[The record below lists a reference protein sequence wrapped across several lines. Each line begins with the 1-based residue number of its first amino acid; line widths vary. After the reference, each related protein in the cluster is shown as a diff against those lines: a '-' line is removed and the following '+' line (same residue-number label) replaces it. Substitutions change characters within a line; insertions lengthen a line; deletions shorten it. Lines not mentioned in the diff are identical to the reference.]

1 MYARSSLS
9 AIPQMPRCG
18 EVGGALRF
26 GLLWSGF
33 LLLCLAGALIGCA
46 NPQGLDSVQVSPTAQ
61 ALTVGQTAQFSATG
75 TYGNAAHPSTQNVT
89 NGVNWTSSDTA
100 VATVGSTGMA
110 TAVGAGSTTITAS
123 AAGFAGPV
131 ASSAAVTVTGSSG
144 TVAGGSVVSLAI
156 IPGSQSLSAAGQTT
170 QFIAIGTTSSG
181 ATENLTNSLQVTW
194 ASSSPQIA
202 TIGATGLA
210 TAVTKGTVTIT
221 ALYSTAG
228 TVVTGTATLTVT
240 VGTTQQFT
248 SLTILPSAQTLTV
261 LNQQAQFIALGT
273 SGATG
278 LQQDVTSSPQI
289 KWSSSAPTIG
299 SVSST
304 GVAKDLGAGLS
315 TITAEFTNSDGSV
328 VTNSATLTTSLTAV
342 SADLLSLSIIPG
354 SPSVGNLGDT
364 VQLLAIGAF
373 STPPY
378 TRDLTNSVQWIS
390 TVPNVFPVTT
400 NCGSGAPA
408 NCSPPP
414 LAGSQNGGVASAY
427 GDGSGLIVA
436 EYKGTDGST
445 QTATATFACPLAEP
459 DPTTHPPTPGTCYPG
474 SQASALLSTLTV
486 YNEGLNNNDPLSNN
500 TNWLVT
506 APSATGTAN
515 VIHCGPGWTNNG
527 QAGGSVCTATYPV
540 GTTVKLTA
548 PPQQGVFFG
557 GWSQNC
563 LASPP
568 NPGVVTGTNTCT
580 VTLTSDETVGA
591 IFN

>member
-1 MYARSSLS
+1 MFVR
-9 AIPQMPRCG
+9 RCVAG
-18 EVGGALRF
+18 LLAFGLVGAL
-26 GLLWSGF
+26 
-33 LLLCLAGALIGCA
+33 AGCG
-46 NPQGLDSVQVSPTAQ
+46 NPQGLDSVVVSPSSQ
-61 ALTVGQTAQFSATG
+61 SLTVGQTAQFSATG
-75 TYGNAAHPSTQNVT
+75 TYGNAGHASTQNITGSVT
-89 NGVNWTSSDTA
+89 WTSSNTA
-100 VATVGSTGMA
+100 VATVSVTGMA

-156 IPGSQSLSAAGQTT
+156 IPASQSLSSAGQTT

-181 ATENLTNSLQVTW
+181 ATVNLTNLVTW

-202 TIGATGLA
+202 TISPTTGLA

-221 ALYSTAG
+221 AIYSSAG
-228 TVVTGTATLTVT
+228 TVVTGTASLTVT

-248 SLTILPSAQTLTV
+248 SLTILPNAQTLTV

-289 KWSSSAPTIG
+289 KWSSSAATIG

-328 VTNSATLTTSLTAV
+328 VTNSATLTTSLTALP
-342 SADLLSLSIIPG
+342 ADLLSLSIIPG
-354 SPSVGNLGDT
+354 SISVGNLQDSG
-364 VQLLAIGAF
+364 QFLAIGAF

-378 TRDLTNSVQWIS
+378 TRDLTNSVQWI
-390 TVPNVFPVTT
+390 TTAPNVFPVTT

-445 QTATATFACPLAEP
+445 QTATATFACPLIEP
-459 DPTTHPPTPGTCYPG
+459 DPTTHPPTPGSCYPG
-474 SQASALLSTLTV
+474 SQAAALLSTLTV

-527 QAGGSVCTATYPV
+527 QPGGSVCTATYPV
-540 GTTVKLTA
+540 GTMVTLTA
-548 PPQQGVFFG
+548 PPQSGVSFG
-557 GWSQNC
+557 GWSSNC
-563 LASPP
+563 AISP
-568 NPGVVTGTNTCT
+568 NPAVANGTNTCK
-580 VTLTSDETVGA
+580 VTLSSDETVGA

>member
-1 MYARSSLS
+1 MFVRRCFSGLSL
-9 AIPQMPRCG
+9 
-18 EVGGALRF
+18 VGL
-26 GLLWSGF
+26 
-33 LLLCLAGALIGCA
+33 ALIVFGCG
-46 NPQGLDSVQVSPTAQ
+46 NPQGLDSVVVSPSSQT
-61 ALTVGQTAQFSATG
+61 LTVGQTAQFSATG
-75 TYGNAAHPSTQNVT
+75 TYGNAGHASTQNITGSVT
-89 NGVNWTSSDTA
+89 WTSSNTA
-100 VATVGSTGMA
+100 VATVSATGMA
-110 TAVGAGSTTITAS
+110 TAVGAGTTTITAS

-156 IPGSQSLSAAGQTT
+156 IPASQSLSAAGQTT

-181 ATENLTNSLQVTW
+181 ATENLTNQVTW

-202 TIGATGLA
+202 TIVATGLA
-210 TAVTKGTVTIT
+210 TAVTKGTATIT

-248 SLTILPSAQTLTV
+248 SLTILPDAQTLTV

-289 KWSSSAPTIG
+289 KWSSSAATIG

-342 SADLLSLSIIPG
+342 AADLLSLSIIP
-354 SPSVGNLGDT
+354 SPVDLADLQVSI
-364 VQLLAIGAF
+364 QFLAIGAF

-378 TRDLTNSVQWIS
+378 TRDLTNSVQWI
-390 TVPNVFPVTT
+390 TTLPNIFPVTT

-414 LAGSQNGGVASAY
+414 LAGSQNGGVATDY
-427 GDGSGLIVA
+427 GSGSGLIVA

-445 QTATATFACPLAEP
+445 QTATATITCPFALPNP
-459 DPTTHPPTPGTCYPG
+459 NGDPPTPGSCFSG
-474 SQASALLSTLTV
+474 SQAAALLSTLTV

-506 APSATGTAN
+506 APSATLPRIQN

-527 QAGGSVCTATYPV
+527 GAGGSVCTATYPV
-540 GTTVKLTA
+540 GATVTLTA
-548 PPQQGVFFG
+548 PQQQGVSFG

-563 LASPP
+563 LTISP
-568 NPGVVTGTNTCT
+568 NPSSSTGPNTCT
-580 VTLTSDETVGA
+580 VTLTSDETIGA
-591 IFN
+591 IFY